1 MWDML
6 DNIGEEFRVVYTG
19 RITMTTIAYL
29 GSRLVIRLS
38 ITVCVILTARRSAL
52 DHWDMFL
59 APVSSLVSTIS
70 ILLRDQ
76 WKIGTDFLS
85 SRTDRK
91 LRSLRKSPHRLVSYF
106 ARLQRPAFFLPSS
119 CHLQPQTR
127 CRRLLLRSMA
137 RPAHMH
143 FVYPYWSARR

>member
-1 MWDML
+1 ML

-38 ITVCVILTARRSAL
+38 ITVCFILTARRSAL
-52 DHWDMFL
+52 GHWDMFL